1 VPLTKLKIL
10 GFKSFK
16 QAEINFA
23 EGFNCIVG
31 SNGSGKS
38 NIIDALR
45 WVFGETRLSQLRCR
59 EPIDLIFA
67 GSKLDNPLGM
77 AEVEATFSAPKN
89 YASMLDFIKHKL
101 SSILDEIPADFME
114 RFYWL
119 QSSSEVSFTRRI
131 FRDGETEYLI
141 AGVPVRQKDVK
152 DLARALGLVFRSS
165 CIIAQGEIEKL
176 VELKPSDLRYYLVE
190 ACGLVEVQEK
200 ISECLAKLSS
210 STTRLEKLKDKIDTL
225 TSQRASLKKQ
235 VDKYHKALKGREKL
249 IEIVKEKLKRLEQS
263 AQSSSQTIQVKLHEL
278 KNKKEV
284 LSNELKALE
293 NQLAQVRLE
302 MVSAQQEIEELKD
315 LKTSEKLAL
324 EQDQLDLAEL
334 LTQKEKLLIEK
345 GSLEAELRMLKENKE
360 RIFKTKKENEEKAN
374 SIRQEIASLNSC
386 RKELEDKKSNLARE
400 LSAVEEEVSSLVLW
414 QRELAHESEAIQQ
427 RLQDLSSRLKAF
439 DQTVKKL
446 FEEVSSLTNLEVLC
460 LQYLFPAF
468 KGIRLIEDLDDSEE
482 QIQPD
487 VIYLKGAGQN
497 LTTSFLNFLKII
509 TEAQDKKF
517 LFINSEGVICSPYF
531 CYKPTIDNENI
542 FSLARKLDE
551 EQAKLS
557 EIEGSLDKVSHLI
570 SQNQTVKN
578 KLEVQLKKLDEE
590 LLQIAVKQSLLERVC
605 LELDKSSID
614 QELEH
619 VQQLTTSLTSKLA
632 SVDDEIIKLDTV
644 IERIRQ
650 KDESASIVSDQYL
663 SKVNQLDLMQ
673 QRSNELASAILKLR
687 EDISKLDI
695 EHEYLSDNLEKIDH
709 DLQTQKALLLAQ
721 TSLAIDDLRKE
732 SSGEFENLDDS
743 ELDKL
748 FSCYVRES
756 LFVQY
761 FGSTNL
767 EEFERVDSELKT
779 LVEERDDIHESMA
792 KIENECHKLRQEFE
806 SKLDDFVDRSSKR
819 FSSYLGLLFED
830 AKGQVWLS
838 ETKNE
843 AYIAARLGVKKELG
857 LQKLSGGEKTL
868 VSLAFLFALAIEG
881 KNTVLLLDE
890 VDAPLDDFNTGRFL
904 ELVQKL
910 SEDTQILSVT
920 HNKLSMLRSDNLIG
934 VSVDSRGTSQ
944 VVELSL
950 NDLPVEAVG

>member
-1 VPLTKLKIL
+1 MPLTKLKIL

-16 QAEINFA
+16 QADINFA

-59 EPIDLIFA
+59 EPVDLIFA

-89 YASMLDFIKHKL
+89 YTSMLDFIKQKL
-101 SSILDEIPADFME
+101 TSVLDEIPADFLE

-119 QSSSEVSFTRRI
+119 KSSSEASFTRRI
-131 FRDGETEYLI
+131 FRDGETEYLLS
-141 AGVPVRQKDVK
+141 GVPVRQKDVK

-176 VELKPSDLRYYLVE
+176 VELKPSELRYYLIE

-200 ISECLAKLSS
+200 ISECLSKLSS
-210 STTRLEKLKDKIDTL
+210 SATRLEKLKDKIDTL
-225 TSQRASLKKQ
+225 SSQRSSLKKQ
-235 VDKYHKALKGREKL
+235 VDKYYKALKGKEKL
-249 IEIVKEKLKRLEQS
+249 IKLVKEKLKRLERS
-263 AQSSSQTIQVKLHEL
+263 AHCSTEEVQFKIKEL
-278 KNKKEV
+278 KNKREV
-284 LSNELKALE
+284 LSNDLKALE
-293 NQLAQVRLE
+293 NQLAQVRLQ

-315 LKTSEKLAL
+315 SKIPEKLSL
-324 EQDQLDLAEL
+324 EQDQLDLADAL
-334 LTQKEKLLIEK
+334 ARKEKLLIEK
-345 GSLEAELRMLKENKE
+345 GALEAELRILKEEKE
-360 RIFKTKKENEEKAN
+360 RISRTKEENEKKASSIKKEL
-374 SIRQEIASLNSC
+374 ASLNSC
-386 RKELEDKKSNLARE
+386 KKELEEKKRNLGRE
-400 LSAVEEEVSSLVLW
+400 LLAVEEEVSSLVLR
-414 QRELAHESEAIQQ
+414 QRELANELQEIQQ
-427 RLQDLSSRLKAF
+427 SLQELGSQLKAF
-439 DQTVKKL
+439 DQTVKRL
-446 FEEVSSLTNLEVLC
+446 FDEVPSLNNMEVLC
-460 LQYLFPAF
+460 LQYLFPSF
-468 KGIRLIEDLDDSEE
+468 KGIRLLENLDKFEE

-497 LTTSFLNFLKII
+497 LTASFLDFLKII
-509 TEAQDKKF
+509 TEARDKRF

-531 CYKPTIDNENI
+531 YYKPTTAGDNI
-542 FSLARKLDE
+542 FSLARKLEE
-551 EQAKLS
+551 EQAKLG
-557 EIEGSLDKVSHLI
+557 EIERSRDKVSHLI
-570 SQNQTVKN
+570 SQNQTKKN
-578 KLEVQLKKLDEE
+578 NLELQLKELDEE
-590 LLQIAVKQSLLERVC
+590 LFKIAINQSLLERAC
-605 LELDKSSID
+605 LELDQSSLD
-614 QELEH
+614 QEFEH
-619 VQQLTTSLTSKLA
+619 VQKLTDSLTSKLA
-632 SVDDEIIKLDTV
+632 SVDHKIIELDTV
-644 IERIRQ
+644 IEQIRQ
-650 KDESASIVSDQYL
+650 RDESASIVSSQYL

-673 QRSNELASAILKLR
+673 QQSNELASAILKLR

-695 EHEYLSDNLEKIDH
+695 EHEYLLDNLEKIDH

-721 TSLAIDDLRKE
+721 TSLQINDLQE
-732 SSGEFENLDDS
+732 DSSGEFAHLDDS

-748 FSCYVRES
+748 FSCYVKES

-761 FGSTNL
+761 FDSATL
-767 EEFERVDSELKT
+767 EEFEKVERDLKI
-779 LVEERDDIHESMA
+779 LVEERDDIQESMV

-806 SKLDDFVDRSSKR
+806 NKLEDFVNRSSKR
-819 FSSYLGLLFED
+819 FSSYLELLFAD

-838 ETKNE
+838 EAKDE
-843 AYIAARLGVKKELG
+843 AYIAARIGVKKELG

-868 VSLAFLFALAIEG
+868 VSLAFLFALAVEG

-910 SEDTQILSVT
+910 KEDTQIISVT
-920 HNKLSMLRSDNLIG
+920 HNKLSMLKSDNLIG
-934 VSVDSRGTSQ
+934 VSVDLRGTSQ